1 MTQHFIPF
9 NHEHAL
15 IRQHSHNRLVENTLD
30 YNIRNNMRKKS
41 KILPFQSSSSHI
53 PFPIQK
59 QFHKYSPNG
68 HYERTNNTSQVLNL
82 RAQKENENK
91 TINCVNGEY
100 DSVNGR
106 RYAVPQ
112 STKHF
117 YSRGNSPPTIVTDN
131 KALAVHNRIPIPDN
145 DNYSSRRN
153 ANYNTDNRNLFNSYD
168 HSQSN
173 VYNNDTNVNN
183 SLHISSYSTKNM
195 NKKDIYH
202 RNNMFNNNH
211 NHSTLSR
218 SQSLPELPEYRCR
231 DNVSSHNN
239 ILNLRRP
246 PQYYKNSIMYHKY
259 TPFRGDYE
267 NSRYGD
273 YTYNYYLN
281 SPMRGDVSEDWRFPP
296 QYYYMPKFNSH
307 TYTYD
312 NY

>member
-1 MTQHFIPF
+1 MNHNLIPF

-30 YNIRNNMRKKS
+30 YNIRNNMKK
-41 KILPFQSSSSHI
+41 KTNVIPFESSSSSTLSTNSHI
-53 PFPIQK
+53 RFPINK
-59 QFHKYSPNG
+59 QFHNKYSPNSYY
-68 HYERTNNTSQVLNL
+68 HYERTNDNSQVLNL
-82 RAQKENENK
+82 RSQNENENFK
-91 TINCVNGEY
+91 MKYMNGEY

-106 RYAVPQ
+106 RYAIPQ

-131 KALAVHNRIPIPDN
+131 KSFAAHNNIPIPN
-145 DNYSSRRN
+145 VGNNNYSSINN
-153 ANYNTDNRNLFNSYD
+153 ANINHFNSYEYS
-168 HSQSN
+168 H
-173 VYNNDTNVNN
+173 NNNTNVNN
-183 SLHISSYSTKNM
+183 VSHSRSYSTKN
-195 NKKDIYH
+195 IYH
-202 RNNMFNNNH
+202 RNNNK
-211 NHSTLSR
+211 LSR
-218 SQSLPELPEYRCR
+218 SQSLPDLPEYRCR
-231 DNVSSHNN
+231 DNISSHSN
-239 ILNLRRP
+239 IMNLRRP

-259 TPFRGDYE
+259 TPFRGDYG

>member
-1 MTQHFIPF
+1 MNHNLIPF

-30 YNIRNNMRKKS
+30 YNIRNNMKK
-41 KILPFQSSSSHI
+41 KTNVIPFESSSSSSTLSTASHI
-53 PFPIQK
+53 RFPINK
-59 QFHKYSPNG
+59 QFHNKYSPNG
-68 HYERTNNTSQVLNL
+68 YYHYERTNNNSQVLNL
-82 RAQKENENK
+82 RSQNENENNK
-91 TINCVNGEY
+91 MKYMNGEY

-106 RYAVPQ
+106 RYAIPQ

-131 KALAVHNRIPIPDN
+131 KSFAAHNNIPIPN
-145 DNYSSRRN
+145 VGNNNYSSINN
-153 ANYNTDNRNLFNSYD
+153 ANINHFNSYEYS
-168 HSQSN
+168 H
-173 VYNNDTNVNN
+173 NNNTNVNN
-183 SLHISSYSTKNM
+183 VSHSRSYSTKN
-195 NKKDIYH
+195 IYH
-202 RNNMFNNNH
+202 NNN
-211 NHSTLSR
+211 NNKLSR
-218 SQSLPELPEYRCR
+218 SQSLPDLPEYRCR
-231 DNVSSHNN
+231 DNISSHSN
-239 ILNLRRP
+239 IMNLRRP

-259 TPFRGDYE
+259 TPFRGDYG

>member
-1 MTQHFIPF
+1 MNHNLIPF

-30 YNIRNNMRKKS
+30 YNIRNNMKK
-41 KILPFQSSSSHI
+41 KTNVIPFESSSLSTLSTNSHI
-53 PFPIQK
+53 RFPINK
-59 QFHKYSPNG
+59 QFHNKYSPNSYY
-68 HYERTNNTSQVLNL
+68 HYERTNDNSQVLNL
-82 RAQKENENK
+82 RSQNEKENNK
-91 TINCVNGEY
+91 MKYINGEY

-106 RYAVPQ
+106 RYAIPQ

-131 KALAVHNRIPIPDN
+131 KSFAAHNNIPIPN
-145 DNYSSRRN
+145 VGNNNYSSINN
-153 ANYNTDNRNLFNSYD
+153 ANINHFNSYEYS
-168 HSQSN
+168 H
-173 VYNNDTNVNN
+173 NNNTNVNN
-183 SLHISSYSTKNM
+183 VSHSRSYSTKN
-195 NKKDIYH
+195 IYH
-202 RNNMFNNNH
+202 RNNNK
-211 NHSTLSR
+211 LSR
-218 SQSLPELPEYRCR
+218 SQSLPDLPEYRCR
-231 DNVSSHNN
+231 DNISSHSN
-239 ILNLRRP
+239 IMNIRRP

-259 TPFRGDYE
+259 TPFRGDYA